1 MRSLRLLAAVVALHA
16 LVGCGGRVVRGG
28 ADGSADDNVVPV
40 DVPLPPPVDVPLP
53 PPVDIPP
60 PPPLDVPFPP
70 DLLPPPPDVQP
81 PPVDVPRGTTCMS
94 PQVLPGG
101 VRASFSLDTF
111 TERETRTPCGS
122 TVGQQGGPIHWIRTT
137 VAAGQQLVVTGVRG
151 TSSNPLFRLY
161 DSCATVAC
169 LANGVSAGTG
179 STLRWTNAAPMPRE
193 VLLAVSADITGRVDS
208 FAVTV
213 DFVSPAANG
222 ACMGA
227 TALTPGTPVLAQ
239 DLALGREVPTACAGD
254 TTAPLAARWYRVNV
268 PAGQYVDVRATLD
281 PTTGT
286 RGNVALRV
294 MTGCMGMC
302 LTSNAT
308 TLDGRT
314 TTVRWSNTSMAAREV
329 FVALSPIS
337 TALLPVVD
345 VSATLGTPPSNLTC
359 ARATPVMNGTTL
371 RAQDAASATER
382 QNPCPGMPGAAH
394 PVLFYSA
401 TVPAGQTLV
410 VTATPNVTGR
420 GAPNIRVIPDCS
432 SPFCY
437 AASTT
442 AGTSS
447 SAVFANT
454 TMGDQRVIITVG
466 YTTASQT
473 VPFDLGVSIRPPAT
487 NSVCA
492 RATRVMNGTNLVGEN
507 LSDARE
513 LPRACPVPGRDGP
526 VLYYAVRVGAGEQ
539 LIVTAQRVDGTFT
552 QPLLRLTDGCT
563 SGVCV
568 ASSANMAVMTSGT
581 ARLSY
586 VNSTASAQEL
596 IVTLGNG
603 DASPTPAGRI
613 TLSVSVAR
621 PPYTISMISPQCD
634 DMTGATVLPEA
645 VGDDTGA
652 SSVPLAFPFAFFG
665 EAQTSWSASTNG
677 YLQLWP
683 TGGRSTGALGAAE
696 LPSASAPT
704 RMVAAFWDDLEIRA
718 ESSVRWR
725 EVAMPR
731 RHVTVEWNNA
741 GFCCGSGSP
750 DHVTFQAKLFV
761 DNTIEYHYCRL
772 DASARALGSAASI
785 GLQDGMALRGVS
797 YAARRMNAVNVMTAI
812 RFTP

>member
-1 MRSLRLLAAVVALHA
+1 MRSLRLFAAVVALHA

-28 ADGSADDNVVPV
+28 ADGSVDDNVVPA
-40 DVPLPPPVDVPLP
+40 DVPLPPPVDV
-53 PPVDIPP
+53 PP

-70 DLLPPPPDVQP
+70 DLSPPPLDVPPPPPPDVL
-81 PPVDVPRGTTCMS
+81 RGTTCVS
-94 PQVLPGG
+94 PRVLPGG

-122 TVGQQGGPIHWIRTT
+122 TVGQQGGAIHWIRTT
-137 VAAGQQLVVTGVRG
+137 VEAGQQLVVTGVRG
-151 TSSNPLFRLY
+151 ASSNPLFRLY

-169 LANGVSAGTG
+169 LANSVSSGTG
-179 STLRWTNAAPMPRE
+179 STLRWTNSSPMRRE
-193 VLLAVSADITGRVDS
+193 VQLAVSADLTGRVDS

-222 ACMGA
+222 VCMGA

-239 DLALGREVPTACAGD
+239 DVALGREVPTACVGD
-254 TTAPLAARWYRVNV
+254 TTTPLAARWYRVNV
-268 PAGQYVDVRATLD
+268 PAGQYVDVTAALD
-281 PTTGT
+281 PSTGT

-294 MTGCMGMC
+294 MTACMGMC

-314 TTVRWSNTSMAAREV
+314 TTVRWANTGTTAREV

-359 ARATPVMNGTTL
+359 ARATPVMNGTML

-382 QNPCPGMPGAAH
+382 QNPCPGMPGTAH
-394 PVLFYSA
+394 PVLFYGA

-447 SAVFANT
+447 SAVFANS

-466 YTTASQT
+466 YTSTAQT
-473 VPFDLGVSIRPPAT
+473 VPFDLAVSIRPPAT

-513 LPRACPVPGRDGP
+513 LPRACSVPGRDGP

-539 LIVTAQRVDGTFT
+539 LIVTAQRVDGTST
-552 QPLLRLTDGCT
+552 QPILRLTDGCT
-563 SGVCV
+563 SGLCV
-568 ASSANMAVMTSGT
+568 GSSANMAVMTAGS

-586 VNSTASAQEL
+586 VNTTASAQEL
-596 IVTLGNG
+596 ILTLGNG

-613 TLSVSVAR
+613 TLSVLVAR
-621 PPYTISMISPQCD
+621 PPYAISMVPAQCD

-645 VGDDTGA
+645 VGDDTGTN
-652 SSVPLAFPFAFFG
+652 SVSLPFAFSFFG

-696 LPSASAPT
+696 LPNASAPT
-704 RMVAAFWDDLEIRA
+704 RMAAVFWDDLEIRA

-741 GFCCGSGSP
+741 GFCCGGGTP
-750 DHVTFQAKLFV
+750 DHVTFQAKLFA
-761 DNTIEYHYCRL
+761 DNSIEYHYCRL
-772 DASARALGSAASI
+772 DASARANGSAASI
-785 GLQDGMALRGVS
+785 GLQDGMAVRGVS

-812 RFTP
+812 RFAP